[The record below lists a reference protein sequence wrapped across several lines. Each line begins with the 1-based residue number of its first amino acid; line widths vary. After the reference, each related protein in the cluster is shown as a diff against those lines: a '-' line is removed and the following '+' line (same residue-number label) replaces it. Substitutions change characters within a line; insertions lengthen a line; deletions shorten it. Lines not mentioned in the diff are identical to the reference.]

1 MDTAEKCP
9 PGFRPCLLFHPILI
23 FQRRVRCDIYFC
35 VTGRFVIVPGRE
47 GQGINVQVVEHIFN
61 GNLAAELLE
70 YKHILPVVAV
80 KGNAPCGPVVCHPV
94 NAPGVMGAVN
104 APCLSRTAGPVEI
117 GHLQGPILHG
127 VLLRRQGLPQQVNI
141 TDTKSH
147 GGIIVNDLR
156 GGQAVPDI
164 LDEPEHL
171 RVFLRPFRWSL
182 APFLKCPRHRGFC
195 LVGIRPSALLADV
208 CPVFLYRSICLFYMS
223 RGKTIFDSGKTHR
236 RWNVE
241 KQVRVICPRGRC
253 FVGHA
258 VIGRGKP
265 L

>member
-1 MDTAEKCP
+1 MGRRAAA
-9 PGFRPCLLFHPILI
+9 IL
-23 FQRRVRCDIYFC
+23 Y
-35 VTGRFVIVPGRE
+35 GY
-47 GQGINVQVVEHIFN
+47 
-61 GNLAAELLE
+61 LAAELLE
-70 YKHILPVVAV
+70 YKNILPVVAV

-104 APCLSRTAGPVEI
+104 APCFACTAGPVEV

-127 VLLRRQGLPQQVNI
+127 VLFRRQGLPQQVNI
-141 TDTKSH
+141 ADTKGH

-182 APFLKCPRHRGFC
+182 APFLKCPRHRGFR

-208 CPVFLYRSICLFYMS
+208 CPVFLYRSICLLDVRRWKAVFDG
-223 RGKTIFDSGKTHR
+223 GKAHR
-236 RWNVE
+236 RWSIE
-241 KQVRVICPRGRC
+241 KQVCVICSR
-253 FVGHA
+253 
-258 VIGRGKP
+258 
-265 L
+265 

>member
-104 APCLSRTAGPVEI
+104 APCLTCSAGSIEI
-117 GHLQGPILHG
+117 RYFQKAVFHG
-127 VLLRRQGLPQQVNI
+127 VLFRRQGLLQQVNI